1 MSIPTAAETA
11 ETAETGSS
19 ILHEHELAEPQTG
32 RDTWMV
38 FGVVFA
44 GMCLLAS
51 IFAWGMASRAESEA
65 KTIRAG
71 GSQVAAGAANV
82 TPMVHLSEF
91 KIEPSAITASA
102 GGTLQVMNVGSM
114 THNLSVEGTNLATS
128 MIAPGGT
135 AELKLTGLAPGT
147 YTVYCQV
154 SGHRDSG
161 MHAQLQL
168 AAAGSGTP
176 VAGSSASAAGPGTMA
191 MSGAGGAADGS
202 ANSQMTPTQAA
213 AMDAAMAK
221 STKAFPAKTAGLGA
235 QPLAPTV
242 LADGTKQFVLTAQI
256 VKWEVSPG
264 KLVDAWTYNGTVPGP
279 TIHVNIGDKVNVVL
293 HNKLPESTVIHF
305 HGLEVP
311 FAEDGVPYI
320 TQNPVEPGA
329 DFTYSFV
336 AKGPAVGM
344 YHSHFDAAN
353 QVTNGMAGA
362 LLVGDEPLPAQVTVP
377 LGQVQQQIFM
387 LDDSGTLGLSING
400 KSFPATAPIVARQ
413 GDWLEV
419 QYFNEGNMI
428 HPIHLHGMPQ
438 LVIAKDGYPA
448 PPQLMDTVLVAPGER
463 YTVLVHATDVGVW
476 AWHCHILT
484 HAENNTGMFGM
495 VTALVVKGAG
505 Q

>member
-1 MSIPTAAETA
+1 MANPTAAETEA
-11 ETAETGSS
+11 S
-19 ILHEHELAEPQTG
+19 ILHEHELAGSQTR

-44 GMCLLAS
+44 GICLLSS
-51 IFAWGMASRAESEA
+51 IFALGLASRAESEA
-65 KTIRAG
+65 RTIKAG
-71 GSQVAAGAANV
+71 GSPPVAGAAAS

-91 KIEPSAITASA
+91 QIEPSVITASV

-114 THNLSVEGTNLATS
+114 THNLTVEGTKLATT
-128 MIAPGGT
+128 MIAPGGA
-135 AELKLTGLAPGT
+135 AELALTGLTPGS
-147 YTVYCQV
+147 YSVSCQV
-154 SGHRDSG
+154 PGHRDAG
-161 MHAQLQL
+161 MHAQLRL
-168 AAAGSGTP
+168 VAASGAAP
-176 VAGSSASAAGPGTMA
+176 GAGPGTMT
-191 MSGAGGAADGS
+191 MSGATNAVDGS
-202 ANSQMTPTQAA
+202 ASSQMTPTQAA

-235 QPLAPTV
+235 QLLAPTV
-242 LADGTKQFVLTAQI
+242 LPDGTKQFELTAQI

-279 TIHVNIGDKVNVVL
+279 TIHVNVGDKVRVVL
-293 HNKLPESTVIHF
+293 HNRLPESTVIHF

-311 FAEDGVPYI
+311 FADDGVPFI

-353 QVTNGMAGA
+353 QVSNGMAGA
-362 LLVGDEPLPAQVTVP
+362 FLVGDEPLPVQVTVP
-377 LGQVQQQIFM
+377 QAQIQQQIYM
-387 LDDSGTLGLSING
+387 LDDSGTLGLAING

-413 GDWLEV
+413 GDWVEV

-438 LVIAKDGYPA
+438 MVIAKDGYPT
-448 PPQLMDTVLVAPGER
+448 PPQLMDTVVVAPGER

-495 VTALVVKGAG
+495 VTALIVKGPG